1 MQISILGTEIYVN
14 GSALLGVYPQMSP
27 PFVERPQYV
36 NVVWRGANKK
46 SRHCWRLFNFRSEG
60 GNRTPD
66 LRVMN
71 PAL

>member
-1 MQISILGTEIYVN
+1 MYNLSYFDEYNTC
-14 GSALLGVYPQMSP
+14 
-27 PFVERPQYV
+27 
-36 NVVWRGANKK
+36 VVKLDSKPWNKK
-46 SRHCWRLFNFRSEG
+46 APISRGYTSSEG